1 MPKYIEGEEEYEG
14 EEPGE
19 EEYEGEEPGEEEYEG
34 EEPEDNSNYP
44 PEYWHTFEEFRPDE

>member
-1 MPKYIEGEEEYEG
+1 MPKYIE
-14 EEPGE
+14 GE

-44 PEYWHTFEEFRPDE
+44 PEYWHTFKEFRPDE